1 MSYISS
7 PAAAGLGVRSAPQ
20 PLFTYGNVGPI
31 TAVIDC
37 AVIVAA
43 SVAAGVAYHMLVLGV
58 VGDVATFAGVGGNS
72 ALLFI
77 LLARSRAM
85 YRPTTLLWASQWRRI
100 LACWGAVLFAMA
112 AFLFLLK
119 VGARFSRGATIGLG
133 VLAPCLLLLSR
144 AAIASRLRSALA
156 RGRIAVK
163 RAIMVGEREEL
174 DHRSAPD
181 LLRKYAIREV
191 GRFELPQV
199 GGDDRTLMT
208 DSVAV
213 LDAAVDVARTGQ
225 ADVVLLA
232 IRWKDK
238 DRYDLVRERLRAL
251 PLPVL
256 LLPDQSVRSIL
267 AQPMAEMGPD
277 IAVQVQRAPL
287 GPFELK
293 LKRVFDLGFA
303 GSALV
308 LLAPLLSIVSLA
320 IKLTSRGAVFSHQH
334 RRGFNGQKFK
344 IYKFRTTAVNG
355 ETTTLGGFLRA
366 TGIDELPQ
374 LINVLRGEMSVVG
387 PRPHA
392 VVRDDAFSRRIANY
406 ACRHHVKPGIT
417 GWAQINSSRGDARQ
431 IEQMERRVD
440 LDLWYVSNWSVWLDL
455 AILAR
460 TCLQVTRG

>member
-1 MSYISS
+1 
-7 PAAAGLGVRSAPQ
+7 
-20 PLFTYGNVGPI
+20 
-31 TAVIDC
+31 
-37 AVIVAA
+37 
-43 SVAAGVAYHMLVLGV
+43 
-58 VGDVATFAGVGGNS
+58 
-72 ALLFI
+72 
-77 LLARSRAM
+77 
-85 YRPTTLLWASQWRRI
+85 
-100 LACWGAVLFAMA
+100 
-112 AFLFLLK
+112 
-119 VGARFSRGATIGLG
+119 
-133 VLAPCLLLLSR
+133 
-144 AAIASRLRSALA
+144 
-156 RGRIAVK
+156 
-163 RAIMVGEREEL
+163 MVGEREEL
-174 DHRSAPD
+174 DHRSATE

-191 GRFELPQV
+191 GRFELPQT
-199 GGDDRTLMT
+199 GGENRSQTT

-238 DRYDLVRERLRAL
+238 DRYELVRERLRAL

-293 LKRVFDLGFA
+293 LKRIFDLTFA
-303 GSALV
+303 GVALL

-320 IKLTSRGAVFSHQH
+320 IKLTSRGAIFSHQH

-344 IYKFRTTAVNG
+344 IYKFRTTTVNG

-374 LINVLRGEMSVVG
+374 LINVLLGEMSVVG

-392 VVRDDAFSRRIANY
+392 VARDDEFSRKIANY

-417 GWAQINSSRGDARQ
+417 GWAQVNSSRGDARQ

-455 AILAR
+455 AILVR
-460 TCLQVTRG
+460 TCLKVARD